1 MGGRTVMTFALRY
14 PDLIDKLIVVDVSPL
29 SMTAT
34 FTEMRGTACVCIS
47 KTVSFCITSKL
58 IVFLFPTRL
67 PASTTGNQNLIR
79 SSEAYELVRCTK
91 NCE

>member
-34 FTEMRGTACVCIS
+34 FTEMRGTAYCS

-58 IVFLFPTRL
+58 IVFIFPTRL

-79 SSEAYELVRCTK
+79 SSQAYELVRCTK